1 MVLAAPIST
10 PLVADAW
17 AAALQ
22 SHPTR
27 EWVECLITG
36 MKKGFQIGLVRE
48 PNCQSSTANTPS
60 ATERAD
66 VISNFLSSQG
76 RAGYMLGPLTP
87 EDCAGVI
94 TSCMTVIPKKTPG
107 KWRVIVDLSSSWN
120 HSINDNLYR
129 HLPHVSYASTDD
141 AAMLMHYLGPG
152 ALYKMHIDWCQS
164 TQKTAVSWVWHGR
177 AQYT

>member
-1 MVLAAPIST
+1 MPVGSALGQDLPHSAASQVLAAPIST

-36 MKKGFQIGLVRE
+36 MKEGYRIGLVRE
-48 PNCQSSTANTPS
+48 PNCQSSPGNTPS
-60 ATERAD
+60 VTERAD

-76 RAGYMLGPLTP
+76 RAGSMLGPLTS

-94 TSCMTVIPKKTPG
+94 TSHMAVIPKKIPG
-107 KWRVIVDLSSSWN
+107 KWRVIVDLSSTRN
-120 HSINDNLYR
+120 RSINDNLCC

-141 AAMLMHYLGPG
+141 AAMLMQFLGPWG
-152 ALYKMHIDWCQS
+152 TLGQN
-164 TQKTAVSWVWHGR
+164 
-177 AQYT
+177 